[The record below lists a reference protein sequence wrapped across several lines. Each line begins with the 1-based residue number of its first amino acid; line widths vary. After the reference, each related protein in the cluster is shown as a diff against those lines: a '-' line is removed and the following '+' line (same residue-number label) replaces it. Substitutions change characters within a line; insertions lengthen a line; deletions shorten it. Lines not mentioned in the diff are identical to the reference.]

1 MTVATHYHGRPIEPY
16 RLGVLIDLP
25 DHPGLSDA
33 WPDAVQLAC
42 DEVAARGLL
51 ERPVELIV
59 REVYAQPWA
68 SAAGLI
74 KTYRELVEEQDV
86 LGVVGPMTSDNC
98 LALLPEIERLAVP
111 TATICGS
118 TKYVGDYAYA
128 FANGGL
134 ADEPAVMAAW
144 LQANGHRRIAV
155 LRERTQIGEEF
166 AQFLR
171 YELQPHRL
179 VVTAE
184 PPVYPATSVEE
195 LVGALKVCRD
205 SKPDALVYLGLG
217 GVNQWVRPALERI
230 GWDPPRIQ
238 TTAFVSAT
246 YSTERAQRLEGWVG
260 VDQYDERNEV
270 FAAVLKRFTKRYGY
284 TPANSGMST
293 AYDIGHAFALALG
306 RMRIATSTAL
316 RDALDTLRRVPACT
330 GGPGTIIT
338 LGPNDRRA
346 YKGADFL
353 VLRRAVNGTTTFE
366 DIAPVKAWEQPL

>member
-1 MTVATHYHGRPIEPY
+1 MATHYHGRPIEPF

-33 WPDAVQLAC
+33 WPDAIQLAC
-42 DEVAARGLL
+42 DEVNARGLL
-51 ERPVELIV
+51 ERPVELVV

-68 SAAGLI
+68 SAHQLI
-74 KTYRELVEEQDV
+74 KTYRELVEEHDV
-86 LGVVGPMTSDNC
+86 MGVIGPMTSDNC
-98 LALLPEIERLAVP
+98 LALLPEIERLRVP
-111 TATICGS
+111 TGTICGS
-118 TKYVGDYAYA
+118 TKFFGDYAYA

-134 ADEPAVMAAW
+134 ADEPALIAAW
-144 LQANGHRRIAV
+144 LKANGHRRIAV
-155 LRERTQIGEEF
+155 LRERTQIGEEY

-171 YELQPHRL
+171 HELQPNGL

-184 PPVYPATSVEE
+184 PPVYPATSVDE
-195 LVGALKVCRD
+195 LAEALNTCRD

-217 GVNQWVRPALERI
+217 GINQWVRPALERI
-230 GWDPPRIQ
+230 GWDPPRVQ

-246 YSTERAQRLEGWVG
+246 YSAERAHRLEGWVG
-260 VDQYDERNEV
+260 VDQYDERNQV
-270 FAAVLKRFTKRYGY
+270 FAAVLERFTARFGY

-293 AYDIGHAFALALG
+293 AYDLGHAFALALG
-306 RMRIATSTAL
+306 RMRFATPQAL
-316 RDALDTLRRVPACT
+316 RDSLDTLRRLPACT

-353 VLRRAVNGTTTFE
+353 VLRRARNGATTFE
-366 DIAPVKAWEQPL
+366 SVAPVTPWEQPS

>member
-1 MTVATHYHGRPIEPY
+1 MATVYHGRPIEPY
-16 RLGVLIDLP
+16 KLGMIIDLP
-25 DHPGLSDA
+25 DHPGLSDC

-42 DEVAARGLL
+42 EDAKARGLL
-51 ERPVELIV
+51 ERDVEVVV

-68 SAAGLI
+68 SAHEL
-74 KTYRELVEEQDV
+74 KRVYRDLVEEEGV
-86 LGVVGPMTSDNC
+86 LGIAGPFTSDNC
-98 LALLPEIERLAVP
+98 LALLPEIERLQVP

-118 TKYVGDYAYA
+118 VRFKGEYAYA

-144 LQANGHRRIAV
+144 LEANGHKRIAV
-155 LRERTQIGEEF
+155 LRERTQIGEEYAEF
-166 AQFLR
+166 FR
-171 YELQPHRL
+171 YELQPHGL

-195 LVGALKVCRD
+195 LVGALEVCRD

-217 GVNQWVRPALERI
+217 GVNQWVRPALEAI

-246 YSTERAQRLEGWVG
+246 YSEERARRIDGWVG

-270 FAAVLKRFTKRYGY
+270 FAAVIERFHRRFGY
-284 TPANSGMST
+284 SYSNSGLST
-293 AYDIGHAFALALG
+293 GYDIGNAFALALG
-306 RMRIATSTAL
+306 RMRYVTPTAL
-316 RDALDTLRRVPACT
+316 RDAMDTLRRVPSCT

-338 LGPNDRRA
+338 LGPSDHRA

-353 VLRRAVNGTTTFE
+353 LLRRSHDGTTSMEGF
-366 DIAPVKAWEQPL
+366 APVVPWHQP

>member
-1 MTVATHYHGRPIEPY
+1 
-16 RLGVLIDLP
+16 LIDLP

-33 WPDAVQLAC
+33 WPDAIQLAC
-42 DEVAARGLL
+42 DEVRARGLL
-51 ERPVELIV
+51 ERPVELVV

-68 SAAGLI
+68 SAHGLI
-74 KTYRELVEEQDV
+74 KVYRELVEDHGV
-86 LGVVGPMTSDNC
+86 LGVMGPMTTDNC
-98 LALLPEIERLAVP
+98 LAVLPEVERLKTP

-118 TKYVGDYAYA
+118 TRYVGEFAYA

-155 LRERTQIGEEF
+155 LRERTQIGEEY

-171 YELQPHRL
+171 YELQPHGL
-179 VVTAE
+179 IVTAE
-184 PPVYPATSVEE
+184 PPVYPATSVDE
-195 LVGALKVCRD
+195 LVDALNVCRE

-217 GVNQWVRPALERI
+217 GINQWVRPALERI

-238 TTAFVSAT
+238 TTAFVSAA
-246 YSTERAQRLEGWVG
+246 YSSERAHRLEGWVG

-270 FAAVLKRFTKRYGY
+270 FAAVLARFAARYGY
-284 TPANSGMST
+284 SPANSGMST
-293 AYDIGHAFALALG
+293 AYDLGHAFALALG
-306 RMRIATSTAL
+306 RMRIATPAGL
-316 RDALDTLRRVPACT
+316 RDALDTLRRIPSCT

-353 VLRRAVNGTTTFE
+353 LLRRATNGVTILE
-366 DIAPVKAWEQPL
+366 SVAPVTPWTQPSVASSDQ